1 MEIARYSGLF
11 DELEKISEV
20 RRKDATKEI
29 FKRHL
34 KTLAP
39 VFLGAGLATG
49 TGYAVR
55 DALLRRSGK
64 LSELARRYPAI
75 KKYAPVAAGALG
87 GAAGYVGG
95 LRRKAIRDYIEKGDD
110 GPK

>member
-20 RRKDATKEI
+20 RRKDVTKET

-39 VFLGAGLATG
+39 VFL
-49 TGYAVR
+49 
-55 DALLRRSGK
+55 
-64 LSELARRYPAI
+64 
-75 KKYAPVAAGALG
+75 